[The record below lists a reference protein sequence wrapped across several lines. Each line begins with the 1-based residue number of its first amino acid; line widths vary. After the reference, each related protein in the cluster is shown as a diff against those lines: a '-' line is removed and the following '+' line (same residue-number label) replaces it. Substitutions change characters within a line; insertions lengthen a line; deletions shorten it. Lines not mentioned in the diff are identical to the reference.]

1 MQRADPSNELC
12 YRTSGAGMKNG
23 SLKNKSTLPFTR
35 VFPAECTRNS
45 ISRTQNCLLL
55 HTGKFFQELVYTSL
69 KKHDNNVKYQVSK
82 SLPSSPRFQQS
93 LCFPWSSCS
102 CEPQEQLCRDTL
114 NTLFLT
120 WTANKM

>member
-1 MQRADPSNELC
+1 
-12 YRTSGAGMKNG
+12 MKNG

-82 SLPSSPRFQQS
+82 SLPSNARF
-93 LCFPWSSCS
+93 PA
-102 CEPQEQLCRDTL
+102 EPVLPLELVL
-114 NTLFLT
+114 L
-120 WTANKM
+120 